1 MKKSNGRDSLE
12 RFRKW
17 LDEGS
22 DPLDME
28 MEDALSEPEEICSRD
43 AEEPAW
49 AASDA
54 QFEHGTLGNR
64 LKGMSR
70 RAYYVYYSFLAV
82 LVCAGL
88 ISVLLYATLHMP
100 KFGGADTLVDS
111 DLTAF
116 YVENTLKDT
125 GAQNVVTGIILNYR
139 GFDTLGESHVLFS
152 AVCTVLLMLRLT
164 GNDER
169 ELLQAE
175 PDDRHFEPKNDVILQ
190 TTARIVTPSILLFGI
205 YVILNGHLSPGSG
218 FSGGA
223 IIGAGLILYLSAFG
237 YRKTERFMNATVF
250 KAVSASALMFYTLSK
265 GYHFITACNDIPS
278 GIGTGT
284 PGNILSGGLLLPLN
298 IAVGCVVA
306 MTMYAMYTMFRK
318 GDF

>member
-1 MKKSNGRDSLE
+1 MKKSNGRDSLK

-54 QFEHGTLGNR
+54 QFEHNTLGNR
-64 LKGMSR
+64 LTGMSR

-169 ELLQAE
+169 ELLVWHLCHSERASL
-175 PDDRHFEPKNDVILQ
+175 PRRRFLRRRHHRSRADSLPERL
-190 TTARIVTPSILLFGI
+190 RISQNRTL
-205 YVILNGHLSPGSG
+205 HERSG
-218 FSGGA
+218 VQGRLR
-223 IIGAGLILYLSAFG
+223 IGADVLYAVQGVPLHYGLQRHSQRNRHRHAGKHSLRRAAAAAEH
-237 YRKTERFMNATVF
+237 R
-250 KAVSASALMFYTLSK
+250 
-265 GYHFITACNDIPS
+265 
-278 GIGTGT
+278 
-284 PGNILSGGLLLPLN
+284 GGLRGRHDHVRHVHHVPEGGFLTCWLLCTSTLKRSPP
-298 IAVGCVVA
+298 
-306 MTMYAMYTMFRK
+306 
-318 GDF
+318 